1 MYWRV
6 FVPPIFYFVGVG
18 TIAQERAI
26 NNAIRVSQV
35 RLIDEDGT
43 QLGTMSRREAQAI
56 ADEKG
61 MDLVLM
67 APDANP
73 PVCRVMDYGKFKFE
87 QAKREKEARKNQK
100 VTTIKEV
107 QLSATIQEHDV
118 ITRVKA
124 ATKFLQDED
133 KVKVSIR
140 FRGRQM
146 WHTDIGVQVMNDFY
160 EKVQELAVIERP
172 PKLEGRNMTMILA
185 PRTKVKK

>member
-1 MYWRV
+1 
-6 FVPPIFYFVGVG
+6 
-18 TIAQERAI
+18 
-26 NNAIRVSQV
+26 
-35 RLIDEDGT
+35 
-43 QLGTMSRREAQAI
+43 MSRREAQAI